1 MQPHIDSI
9 KYIRRMQQHTG
20 PVLPFLPFS
29 RLVHEVGQDY
39 KTDLQFEPAALR
51 VLQAMLEEY
60 MNSLLHNAN
69 LAMLG
74 RGGNQS
80 CTFPFVGF
88 SMKDRDAAVAARA
101 AGIPTPTIPERSSFA
116 IFPKDLLLTRQ
127 IWGERTSYFSF
138 LCNLL

>member
-1 MQPHIDSI
+1 MHFAPASAREQSGPQLGWL
-9 KYIRRMQQHTG
+9 KLWIR
-20 PVLPFLPFS
+20 
-29 RLVHEVGQDY
+29 EVGQDY
-39 KTDLQFEPAALR
+39 KTDVQFEPAALLL
-51 VLQAMLEEY
+51 LQAMLEEY

-101 AGIPTPTIPERSSFA
+101 AGIPTPTIPER
-116 IFPKDLLLTRQ
+116 
-127 IWGERTSYFSF
+127 
-138 LCNLL
+138 